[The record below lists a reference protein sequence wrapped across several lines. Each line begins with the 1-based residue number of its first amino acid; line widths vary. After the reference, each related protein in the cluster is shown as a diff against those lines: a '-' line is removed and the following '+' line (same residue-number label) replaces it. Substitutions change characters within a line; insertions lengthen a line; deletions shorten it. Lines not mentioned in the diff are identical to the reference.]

1 MSRDGAKYLAALLL
15 FGSNG
20 IVASSIAL
28 PSHQIVLLRT
38 FLGALSLAALVV
50 LAAARAPSSNTRARL
65 VRSPSPEPPW
75 VWGGSS
81 SSRHIAWRALALR
94 RSPTTAGPS

>member
-1 MSRDGAKYLAALLL
+1 MSRDGVKYLAALLL

-20 IVASSIAL
+20 IVADGIAL

-50 LAAARAPSSNTRARL
+50 LGRARL

-81 SSRHIAWRALALR
+81 SSRHIAWWALALR